1 MTEYSLE
8 LDHVSFEYQE
18 GVGVY
23 DLCLELP
30 KGVIFG
36 LIGPSGC
43 GKTTTVRLTLGILK
57 PDMGVAR
64 IGDESSRRLSAA
76 ARLELGYMPQH
87 FVLYPRL
94 TVLENLNFV
103 ASIYGMSLLKRKKLI
118 ADLLDI
124 VDLEEVRNRLAMH
137 LSGGM
142 QKRLALA
149 AALLHQPTLVFA
161 DEPTSGIDPI
171 LRNRVWDFIHAYR
184 DRGNSLF
191 VTTQYVAEAAYCD
204 LIGVMNAGRLISVD
218 TPENLRRKALGGEII
233 YLQVD
238 PQMHTKVLDLLR
250 QHPEV
255 HKIETVDDQDGSF
268 HIYVERSGDI
278 IPQLIQWL
286 GREPDI
292 EIRSLDRY
300 EPPFDQI
307 FPLLIST
314 REEEAR

>member
-57 PDMGVAR
+57 PNAGVAR
-64 IGDESSRRLSAA
+64 IGDESSQNLSTAS
-76 ARLELGYMPQH
+76 RLELGYMPQH

-103 ASIYGMSLLKRKKLI
+103 ASIYGISLFKRKKLNTE
-118 ADLLDI
+118 LLEV
-124 VDLEEVRNRLAMH
+124 VDLDDVRSRLAMH

-233 YLQVD
+233 SLRVD
-238 PQMHTKVLDLLR
+238 PQMHAKVLDLLH
-250 QHPEV
+250 QHAEV
-255 HKIETVDDQDGSF
+255 RRVETDDDQEGSF

-307 FPLLIST
+307 FPLLISK
-314 REEEAR
+314 REEEI